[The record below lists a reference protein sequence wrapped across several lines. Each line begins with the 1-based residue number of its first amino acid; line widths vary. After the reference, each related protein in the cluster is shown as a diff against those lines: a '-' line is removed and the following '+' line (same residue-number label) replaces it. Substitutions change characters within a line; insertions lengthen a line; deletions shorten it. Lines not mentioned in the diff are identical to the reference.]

1 MYDVIVIG
9 GGPGGYAA
17 GIRAAQLNG
26 KVALLEPAELGGTC
40 VNRGC
45 LPTKM
50 WLKAAR
56 LKRAIEAGEAF
67 GIKAGIE
74 KLDFSKIVERR
85 EGIPTQI
92 GMGMKSLCAAN
103 GIDLIAEKGI
113 IKGPRKVEAGGNI
126 LEAKSIIIATGTR
139 LQMPE
144 IPGLEAAAL
153 TTDDAINLTE
163 MPDSILIV
171 GDSYIEIEM
180 ATIFAAFDVAVTLV
194 TRSPRILPRED
205 GDTGQRITKCL
216 REQGVTIIPRAE
228 LTSVSARGDSFAAAI
243 SGKTEETVVV
253 RKVLVS
259 SRKPNTDLGLDA
271 AGIKTDD
278 GGYIPVGKTLKVADS
293 NSIFAIGDVT
303 GEAMTSYGA
312 TAMGVTAAENAMG
325 DSKAF
330 DSRLVPR
337 AMFTFPEAASVG
349 ITEEE
354 ADELDLDVEI
364 GNCPMSVNGVAMS
377 YDELEGNVKVIA
389 DSELGQ
395 VLGVHIVGEHATEMI
410 GGVASAMQMETTAD
424 ELAYTLCMHPTFS
437 ENIAMAAQDALNWA
451 LYLPPAR

>member
-17 GIRAAQLNG
+17 AIRSAQLKG
-26 KVALLEPAELGGTC
+26 TVALLEPAELGGTC

-56 LKRAIEAGEAF
+56 LKKSIEAGDTF

-85 EGIPTQI
+85 EGIPDQI
-92 GMGMKSLCAAN
+92 GMGMKSLCTAN

-113 IKGPRKVEAGGNI
+113 IKGPGKVEAGGKI
-126 LEAKSIIIATGTR
+126 LETKSIIIATGTR
-139 LQMPE
+139 LQMPD

-153 TTDDAINLTE
+153 TTDDAISLTE
-163 MPDSILIV
+163 MPESILIV
-171 GDSYIEIEM
+171 GDSYIEVEM

-194 TRSPRILPRED
+194 TQSPRILPVED

-228 LTSVSARGDSFAAAI
+228 LKSVTSQSNGFAASI

-253 RKVLVS
+253 KKILIS
-259 SRKPNTDLGLDA
+259 SRKPNTDIGLEA
-271 AGIKTDD
+271 AGTKTNSN
-278 GGYIPVGKTLKVADS
+278 GYIPVDNTLKIS
-293 NSIFAIGDVT
+293 GSSSIFAIGDVT

-325 DSKAF
+325 DNKTF
-330 DSRLVPR
+330 DFKLVPR
-337 AMFTFPEAASVG
+337 ALFTLPEAASVG

-364 GNCPMSVNGVAMS
+364 GNCPMSINGVAMS
-377 YDELEGNVKVIA
+377 YDEPEGNVKIIA
-389 DSELGQ
+389 DSELRQ

-410 GGVASAMQMETTAD
+410 GGIAAAMQLETTAD
-424 ELAYTLCMHPTFS
+424 ELADTLCMHPTFS
-437 ENIAMAAQDALNWA
+437 ENIAMAAQDVLNRA
-451 LYLPPAR
+451 LYLPPSR